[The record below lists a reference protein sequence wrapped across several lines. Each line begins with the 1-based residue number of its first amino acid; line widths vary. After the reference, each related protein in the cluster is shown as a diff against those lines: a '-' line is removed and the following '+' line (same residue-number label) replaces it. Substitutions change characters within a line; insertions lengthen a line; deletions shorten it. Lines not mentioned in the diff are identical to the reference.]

1 MARFLSLL
9 VLFLATCLLAVGP
22 AASMSAAESNR
33 FGTAEFPEAN
43 PRTPSS
49 APAAEPPRAEPSSV
63 VEPAPVAPE
72 AKAAKPGFFARII
85 PAIRRLFTVQRGSAT
100 TVETPPV
107 VQAPPQVVAEKTGGL
122 PAQVNVEVALTDV
135 PAPAPEPTPTPTP
148 ASVIAAKPAS
158 APANSVWPISAPASV
173 LAAKPAP
180 MPAPP
185 SAPTPAPT
193 STSEPTPAAAP
204 APASVIAAKPAPTP
218 APPSAPAP
226 APTSK
231 SEPMPAAGPAPAS
244 VLAGKPA
251 PTATVAAAPTPEPT
265 PAAASAL
272 ASVIAAK
279 PAPTAEPKPTLAPA
293 PTAAPAS
300 KPTPAPAS
308 VLAAKPA
315 VEFPVEA
322 PQVAATAAV
331 SPRRFNWLERSRDPA
346 PSVPALVAGAL
357 PSLRAEARRSRAP
370 NIPRQMRLDM
380 EQRIERLGPE
390 LKPVSGSEVISGA
403 SLSSA
408 PVVAGIEETV
418 LTLEAA
424 ALVQAKAAGG
434 VGAGK
439 ITRRSEEI
447 RLIPDEAKQRERFRE
462 VSAFFDP
469 PPPKSSKPAATSK
482 SSATYETK

>member
-226 APTSK
+226 APTAT

-370 NIPRQMRLDM
+370 NIPRQMRLDLD
-380 EQRIERLGPE
+380 QRIERLGPE

>member
-1 MARFLSLL
+1 MSRFLSLL

-279 PAPTAEPKPTLAPA
+279 SAPTAEPKPTLAPA

>member
-1 MARFLSLL
+1 
-9 VLFLATCLLAVGP
+9 
-22 AASMSAAESNR
+22 
-33 FGTAEFPEAN
+33 
-43 PRTPSS
+43 
-49 APAAEPPRAEPSSV
+49 
-63 VEPAPVAPE
+63 
-72 AKAAKPGFFARII
+72 
-85 PAIRRLFTVQRGSAT
+85 
-100 TVETPPV
+100 
-107 VQAPPQVVAEKTGGL
+107 
-122 PAQVNVEVALTDV
+122 
-135 PAPAPEPTPTPTP
+135 
-148 ASVIAAKPAS
+148 
-158 APANSVWPISAPASV
+158 
-173 LAAKPAP
+173 
-180 MPAPP
+180 
-185 SAPTPAPT
+185 
-193 STSEPTPAAAP
+193 
-204 APASVIAAKPAPTP
+204 
-218 APPSAPAP
+218 
-226 APTSK
+226 
-231 SEPMPAAGPAPAS
+231 MPAAGPAPAS

-370 NIPRQMRLDM
+370 NIPRQMRLDLD
-380 EQRIERLGPE
+380 QRIERLGPE

>member
-122 PAQVNVEVALTDV
+122 PAQVNVEVAPKDV

-148 ASVIAAKPAS
+148 ASVIAAEPAS

-173 LAAKPAP
+173 IAAKPAP
-180 MPAPP
+180 KP
-185 SAPTPAPT
+185 APTPAP
-193 STSEPTPAAAP
+193 TSEPTPAAAP

-218 APPSAPAP
+218 APPSAPTP
-226 APTSK
+226 APTST

-251 PTATVAAAPTPEPT
+251 PTATATVAAAPTPEPT

-279 PAPTAEPKPTLAPA
+279 SAPTAEPKPTLAAAPA

-370 NIPRQMRLDM
+370 NIPRQMRLDLD
-380 EQRIERLGPE
+380 QRIERLGPE